1 MRPLPSLMIAAAL
14 ALAAMPSQA
23 ADFARSERLYVGKT
37 NILCVQAP
45 CPWRG
50 IGRDENFRSG
60 PAGLLWSDDTLPR
73 LDASPEDARRITSAW
88 ANDDC
93 LAINGTLIG
102 TTLHVEKI
110 IGACP

>member
-1 MRPLPSLMIAAAL
+1 MRPLPSLIISAAL
-14 ALAAMPSQA
+14 VLSMLPAHA
-23 ADFARSERLYVGKT
+23 ADFASSELLYVGKT

-50 IGRDENFRSG
+50 IGRDDNFRSG

-73 LDASPEDARRITSAW
+73 LEAAPEDARSITAAW
-88 ANDDC
+88 TDGKC
-93 LAINGTLIG
+93 LAIDGALIAS
-102 TTLHVEKI
+102 TLHVEKI

>member
-1 MRPLPSLMIAAAL
+1 MRPFPSLIISAAL
-14 ALAAMPSQA
+14 ALATIPSHA
-23 ADFARSERLYVGKT
+23 ADFASSERLYVGKT

-60 PAGLLWSDDTLPR
+60 PAGLLWSDDPLPR
-73 LDASPEDARRITSAW
+73 LEATPEDARRITSAW
-88 ANDDC
+88 TDGKC
-93 LAINGTLIG
+93 LAIDGALIAS
-102 TTLHVEKI
+102 TLHVEKI